1 MDRNNKGQFVSR
13 PLKECVYKGH
23 EKDYKRDWYLKNKKR
38 LLKRSRERYQ
48 ENKERYSVATK
59 LWQMRNAEKVKVYK
73 QKNKDAIR
81 FGGNRK
87 IVLKRDSNSCQVCG
101 KTDKLVIHHL
111 DETEN
116 RKKMNANNNIDNLIT
131 LCRGCHIKVH
141 RNKVMI

>member
-1 MDRNNKGQFVSR
+1 
-13 PLKECVYKGH
+13 
-23 EKDYKRDWYLKNKKR
+23 
-38 LLKRSRERYQ
+38 
-48 ENKERYSVATK
+48 
-59 LWQMRNAEKVKVYK
+59 MRNAEKVKVYK

-141 RNKVMI
+141 RNKVKI